1 MSVGSS
7 LKEMRKSAGFT
18 VDQLSARTRIPTSV
32 IEDLERDNFST
43 CGGPTY
49 ARGHI
54 RTISRICGVGDSEV
68 LLAFESQTIPL
79 SKSIRDLLN
88 DTNATAAKKER
99 KPLSWKALGGV
110 AAGVFAFA
118 IFGVGLL
125 SSGEN
130 NSTTVTSSS
139 NSETSKDSPAAA
151 KRNGVEVTLKG
162 VNGLSWV
169 AISDSTGTTQFSGR
183 IRHGE
188 ERTFSDNQLLYVV
201 IGNAGAINLTVNG
214 ENIGVPGSVG
224 EVVRLEFGPQASTNQ
239 G

>member
-1 MSVGSS
+1 MSVGLR
-7 LKEMRKSAGFT
+7 LKEIRKSAGLT
-18 VDQLSARTRIPTSV
+18 VEQLSARTRIPSSV

-54 RTISRICGVGDSEV
+54 RTITRVCGVDESDI

-88 DTNATAAKKER
+88 DTSATPARKER
-99 KPLSWKALGGV
+99 KPLSWKAMGGV
-110 AAGVFAFA
+110 AAGIFLFALV
-118 IFGVGLL
+118 GVGIL
-125 SSGEN
+125 SSGN
-130 NSTTVTSSS
+130 NNQSVVTSPTTSTTTE
-139 NSETSKDSPAAA
+139 NSAVA
-151 KRNGVEVTLKG
+151 KKIDGVEVALKG

-169 AISDSTGTTQFSGR
+169 AVSDSTGTTLYSGR
-183 IRHGE
+183 VRQGE
-188 ERTFSDNQLLYVV
+188 EKTFTDNQLLYVV

-214 ENIGVPGSVG
+214 ENLGVPGKVG
-224 EVVRLEFGPQASTNQ
+224 EVVRLEFGPQASNQ